1 MKPDLVQLAQR
12 YVDLNSQ
19 LEEVRN
25 AMRQALMNGGGSEAP
40 PFAASQPMNRFTQAR
55 AKDEQLV
62 QLLRSKPMRPAEITK
77 AMSAK
82 ISTTN
87 ERLRRLKQKGLIEP
101 CEGGW
106 TATSPP

>member
-1 MKPDLVQLAQR
+1 MKPDLLELARQ

-40 PFAASQPMNRFTQAR
+40 PFAASQPSRFTEAR
-55 AKDEQLV
+55 AKDQELV
-62 QLLRSKPMRPAEITK
+62 ELLRSKPMRPAEITK

-82 ISTTN
+82 TSTTN
-87 ERLRRLKQKGLIEP
+87 ERLRRLRQKGLVAPAES
-101 CEGGW
+101 GGW
-106 TATSPP
+106 TATG

>member
-1 MKPDLVQLAQR
+1 LWNWRR

-25 AMRQALMNGGGSEAP
+25 QMRQALTNGGGSEAP
-40 PFAASQPMNRFTQAR
+40 PFKAASQPKNRFADAR
-55 AKDEQLV
+55 AADEQV
-62 QLLRSKPMRPAEITK
+62 VELLRARPMRASEIVA
-77 AMSAK
+77 AMNAK
-82 ISTTN
+82 TSTIS

>member
-1 MKPDLVQLAQR
+1 MKPDLVELARR

-25 AMRQALMNGGGSEAP
+25 AMRVALANGADPSP
-40 PFAASQPMNRFTQAR
+40 PHPTQRSLRDRAR
-55 AKDEQLV
+55 AADEQV
-62 QLLRSKPMRPAEITK
+62 VALLREKPMRANEIVT

-82 ISTTN
+82 TSTVS

-101 CEGGW
+101 CDGGW
-106 TATSPP
+106 TATSSP